1 MQVTQTWASAVSRGP
16 LQIMQV
22 SMEAPRSGMLPFL
35 SSIVLL
41 AGLDVV
47 VIDPGHGGRQ
57 PGAVAPDGTQEKGIC
72 LAVSLRLARLLK
84 EKTKARVLLTRRSD
98 RTLSLQ
104 QRAEMANRLKAQVFV
119 SIHANSST
127 RPTARGVET
136 YFLSSRATDRRA
148 RLLAARENFEL
159 IESKDESQT
168 DDVIQAILTDAD
180 KGAML
185 EASSRLAH
193 LVQHRL
199 IGRVGG
205 EDRSVRQAPFAVLV
219 RAGSAAILVELGFV
233 SHPEE
238 RKQLLDPKHQEA
250 LAEAMADAIIAY
262 GAGETPKSP

>member
-1 MQVTQTWASAVSRGP
+1 MGAS
-16 LQIMQV
+16 
-22 SMEAPRSGMLPFL
+22 RSGMLPFL

-41 AGLDVV
+41 SNLNVV

-57 PGAVAPDGTQEKGIC
+57 PGAVAADGTQEKGIA
-72 LAVSLRLARLLK
+72 LAVSLRLARYLK
-84 EKTKARVLLTRRSD
+84 AKTKARVLLTRRND

-104 QRAEMANRLKAQVFV
+104 QRAEMANRLQADVFV
-119 SIHANSST
+119 SIHANAST
-127 RPTARGVET
+127 RVGARGVET

-159 IESKDESQT
+159 IESKDEKQT
-168 DDVIQAILTDAD
+168 DDVIQTILTDAD

-193 LVQHRL
+193 LVQHQL
-199 IGRVGG
+199 IDRVGG

-233 SHPEE
+233 SNPTEL
-238 RKQLLDPKHQEA
+238 KQLLDPKHQDA
-250 LAEAMADAIIAY
+250 LAEAIADAIVAY
-262 GAGETPKSP
+262 GAGKSSKAR